1 VKHVLEGSVQRSAE
15 KIRINAQLI
24 DVMSGGHIWAERYDG
39 TIEDLFDLQDVVIGK
54 IVAALSPELVKG
66 SQESNRTGE
75 TASIEAYDA
84 FLRGMQHYRK
94 ATPDHYA
101 KAVEYLNEATA
112 LDADFGEAYAVL
124 AAIYLNSY
132 KRLFTR
138 VLGLEAFQAWNKTKE
153 NLQLAM
159 RAPSPVAYQVA
170 SELSLELRRY
180 DEAIEQAE
188 KAISNEPNDAG
199 GHAALAS
206 ALIISG
212 MPARAL
218 ASVKTAR
225 RLDPNN
231 EYYYAFLQG
240 LAEFN
245 QDKFAAAVV
254 SFERALELNPELWS
268 SAAGWGCAPSA
279 PLLSAYAHLGRKEA
293 SQELLSKGGFGCPI
307 ESIVERSWPFKE
319 PRDIERLS
327 AGLRI
332 AGVRERN

>member
-1 VKHVLEGSVQRSAE
+1 
-15 KIRINAQLI
+15 
-24 DVMSGGHIWAERYDG
+24 MAERYDG
-39 TIEDLFDLQDVVIGK
+39 TIEDLFDLQDVVVGK
-54 IVAALSPELVKG
+54 IVAALSPELVNG
-66 SQESNRTGE
+66 SQESNRTAK

-84 FLRGMQHYRK
+84 FVRGMQHYRK

-101 KAVEYLNEATA
+101 KAVEYLSEATA
-112 LDADFGEAYAVL
+112 LDPDFGEAHAVL
-124 AAIYLNSY
+124 AAVYLNSY

-138 VLGLEAFQAWNKTKE
+138 VLGLEPFQAWIKTKE

-188 KAISNEPNDAG
+188 KAISSEPNDAG
-199 GHAALAS
+199 GHAALAF
-206 ALIISG
+206 ALIMSG

-245 QDKFAAAVV
+245 QDQFEAAVV

-279 PLLSAYAHLGRKEA
+279 PLLSAYAHLGRKED

-307 ESIVERSWPFKE
+307 ESIVEKSWPFKD